1 MTTLPAAGSLRPTR
15 TETRT
20 VGTAEVTLQDRDRTR
35 PFLLLHGGGGVATMA
50 GFADL
55 LAERTHSRVLPPT
68 HPGFAGTPKAESLT
82 GVTELAR
89 LYAGLLEELDLT
101 DVTVVGNSFGGW
113 LAAEIALLNSPRVS
127 GAVIVDGIGIEVE
140 GHPVTDISGMSLAE
154 IRALSFHDPSK
165 APVPPAGG
173 GTGPSPD
180 VRALIGYT
188 GPAMADPTAR
198 RTARR
203 ARRSGARHLGRER
216 RHRRPRVRQGLRG
229 RDSAVDVHP
238 AAPHRPPAAGRDA
251 RRTAGRAPRPRQPT
265 PRRTSMRTTLSVTRI
280 GHACQ
285 LIEIGGPRV
294 LIDPWFT
301 QTATYYQGEP
311 VASTVAGLDDE
322 GDFVD
327 AVLARRRRHR
337 SRSSTRSRTGSVP
350 STWPSCRRTAC
361 ASGRC
366 TSSRW

>member
-55 LAERTHSRVLPPT
+55 LAERTHSRVLLPT

-188 GPAMADPTAR
+188 GPAMADPT
-198 RTARR
+198 
-203 ARRSGARHLGRER
+203 L
-216 RHRRPRVRQGLRG
+216 
-229 RDSAVDVHP
+229 
-238 AAPHRPPAAGRDA
+238 AGRLGELDVPVHVIWGESDGI
-251 RRTAGRAPRPRQPT
+251 AGPEYGKAFAAAIPLST
-265 PRRTSMRTTLSVTRI
+265 FTL
-280 GHACQ
+280 
-285 LIEIGGPRV
+285 LP
-294 LIDPWFT
+294 
-301 QTATYYQGEP
+301 
-311 VASTVAGLDDE
+311 
-322 GDFVD
+322 
-327 AVLARRRRHR
+327 
-337 SRSSTRSRTGSVP
+337 RTGHLPQVETP
-350 STWPSCRRTAC
+350 EELLGALLDL
-361 ASGRC
+361 GN
-366 TSSRW
+366 